1 MGKKR
6 IPEGTTK
13 VVQDG
18 IVIYYENEM
27 EAEISEVTIDV
38 RKWFFKKDVVIRE
51 FLMK

>member
-1 MGKKR
+1 MGKKK
-6 IPEGTTK
+6 IPVNTTK
-13 VVQDG
+13 VEQDG

-38 RKWFFKKDVVIRE
+38 RKWFFRNDVVIRE